1 MFGIAEFLQDYSKDP
16 KYRAVWQASSST
28 DTYLEPIEGNEEGTI
43 TSVEELTK
51 NVGDLICGRD
61 LRGVVAQRVSNS
73 EVFRV
78 SAELSSRLFLGVMHM
93 LNDQVDSFKSRSM

>member
-43 TSVEELTK
+43 TSVEELTYVSFSLLVHDQAFQEK
-51 NVGDLICGRD
+51 CGRSD
-61 LRGVVAQRVSNS
+61 LRA
-73 EVFRV
+73 
-78 SAELSSRLFLGVMHM
+78 
-93 LNDQVDSFKSRSM
+93 